1 MTDCCLRVLS
11 KNDLKVQVAETIN
24 VTQMLMYTQ
33 LPIAETRIYQGPFHT
48 IPKIISKIIL
58 ASKFRGCNDS
68 FRGCND
74 SFIHKSRCGPWCLQ
88 DSLMVVDGAGGSFP
102 CCRDFPEMAQG
113 LGEFD
118 QTLRL
123 KTTTSIR
130 DTTLHTLPL
139 IYYYQLCWC
148 KKLQ

>member
-74 SFIHKSRCGPWCLQ
+74 SFRGCNDSFRGCNDSFIHKSRCGPWFLH
-88 DSLMVVDGAGGSFP
+88 DSLMVVDGAGGSFLAVGIF
-102 CCRDFPEMAQG
+102 RKW
-113 LGEFD
+113 
-118 QTLRL
+118 LRAWR
-123 KTTTSIR
+123 I
-130 DTTLHTLPL
+130 
-139 IYYYQLCWC
+139 
-148 KKLQ
+148 